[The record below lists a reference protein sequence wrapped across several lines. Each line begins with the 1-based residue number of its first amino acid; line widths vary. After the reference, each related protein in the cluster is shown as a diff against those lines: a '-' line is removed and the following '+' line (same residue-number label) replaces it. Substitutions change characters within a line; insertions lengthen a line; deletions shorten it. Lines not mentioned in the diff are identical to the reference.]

1 VATTPVNTISTLGN
15 SSELFLLVYDST
27 SKNTYSLDTGL
38 TLGDLLAHVN
48 DSSFTLYKDLSTDTN
63 WTTGFLKAAGFN
75 AATTTYGLVVANN
88 LNDTLLTT
96 SSALNLPL
104 ADSDSTLSQMITAIK
119 THAGEINSGTGI
131 ATGSKVVNDSSTT
144 DTGKFDDF
152 NTLFGNQATPSASV
166 AGKYGDALS
175 FYSETLTANNSP
187 VVTKFLNSFKLVG
200 NTLTFGNPT
209 IPTISTDS
217 APTLNTP
224 IAITY
229 TDTIFN
235 DVFKPVTG
243 KLVAEDIAGA
253 ILTKNTYGIDANGG
267 NAVTENSSQNT
278 ASQTNKYGKLT
289 VDHATG
295 AYKFEANDS
304 AIEALKVKT
313 SATFKVTT
321 TSSDGKLNDSD
332 TLTINVIQKGT
343 TESLGNDKLTGT
355 NAINKFDGLAGND
368 IIKGLGG
375 NDFLTG
381 GLGKDLLTGGKG
393 KDTFDFNATAES
405 KKGALKD
412 IITDFSHKEGDK
424 IDLAG
429 IDANTKTNVDNKFKF
444 IGSSE
449 FHKIAG
455 ELHFI
460 NGVLSGDTNGDAKA
474 DFEIAITGAN
484 NLVNADFM
492 L

>member
-1 VATTPVNTISTLGN
+1 MI
-15 SSELFLLVYDST
+15 
-27 SKNTYSLDTGL
+27 TGVKVHAAEINAPN
-38 TLGDLLAHVN
+38 GM
-48 DSSFTLYKDLSTDTN
+48 
-63 WTTGFLKAAGFN
+63 TTG
-75 AATTTYGLVVANN
+75 
-88 LNDTLLTT
+88 
-96 SSALNLPL
+96 S
-104 ADSDSTLSQMITAIK
+104 
-119 THAGEINSGTGI
+119 E
-131 ATGSKVVNDSSTT
+131 VVNDSATAG
-144 DTGKFDDF
+144 TGQFADF

-166 AGKYGDALS
+166 AGKYGDALN
-175 FYSETLTANNSP
+175 FYSETLDANNNP

-200 NTLTFGNPT
+200 NTLSFGNPT
-209 IPTISTDS
+209 IPTDS
-217 APTLNTP
+217 APTLDTP
-224 IAITY
+224 TAITY

-235 DVFKPVTG
+235 DVFKPITG
-243 KLVAEDIAGA
+243 TLVAKDIAKA
-253 ILTKNTYGIDANGG
+253 PLTKNTYGIDANGG
-267 NAVTENSSQNT
+267 NVVTENSSQNT

-332 TLTINVIQKGT
+332 TLTINIIQKGT

-355 NAINKFDGLAGND
+355 NANNKFDGLAGND

-381 GLGKDLLTGGKG
+381 GLGKDLLIGGKG

-405 KKGALKD
+405 KKGGLRD

-424 IDLAG
+424 IDLSG

-455 ELHFI
+455 ELQLVK
-460 NGVLSGDTNGDAKA
+460 GVLSGDINGDGKG
-474 DFEIAITGAN
+474 DFEIAITGAH
-484 NLVNADFM
+484 NLVNADFI